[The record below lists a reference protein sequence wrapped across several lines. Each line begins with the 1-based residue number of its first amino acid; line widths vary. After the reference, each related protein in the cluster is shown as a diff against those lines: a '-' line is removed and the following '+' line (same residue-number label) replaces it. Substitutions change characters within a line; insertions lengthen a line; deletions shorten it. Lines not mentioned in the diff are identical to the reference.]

1 MLPLRLSFLFLV
13 SSGLLPA
20 PINKC
25 LETKDLNQEASNQL
39 QGTSIQQ
46 PVKMKIKS
54 YKDLEIYQLSFQLA
68 TEIHDLSLK
77 FPKFEIF
84 EEGNQIR
91 KSSKSI
97 PATIAEGW
105 GRRFYKN
112 EFIKFLIY
120 ALASCD
126 ETLVHL
132 DFVYNSQYISS
143 DQYKEYAERYN
154 VLGKKINRYLQM
166 VMRDHLKPQ
175 DKNKKESAVENYSQ
189 QGTPDDE

>member
-1 MLPLRLSFLFLV
+1 
-13 SSGLLPA
+13 
-20 PINKC
+20 
-25 LETKDLNQEASNQL
+25 
-39 QGTSIQQ
+39 
-46 PVKMKIKS
+46 MKIKS

-68 TEIHDLSLK
+68 TELHHLSLK

-126 ETLVHL
+126 ETVVHL
-132 DFVYNSQYISS
+132 DFVFGSRYISK
-143 DQYKEYAERYN
+143 DQHNEYTERYN
-154 VLGKKINRYLQM
+154 VLVKRINRYLQM

-175 DKNKKESAVENYSQ
+175 DKNKRESAVENYSQ
-189 QGTPDDE
+189 QGILDDE